1 MDKDLDM
8 GLTRHLDL
16 TCSYRTQCLGG
27 KKAALDQICL
37 VISHPDKHF
46 SNIHLSDKDL
56 DLCLTRHLD
65 LTCSGKEQCLG
76 GE

>member
-27 KKAALDQICL
+27 EKTALDQICL
-37 VISHPDKHF
+37 VISHLDKHF
-46 SNIHLSDKDL
+46 SDMRSVIRIW
-56 DLCLTRHLD
+56 TWA
-65 LTCSGKEQCLG
+65 
-76 GE
+76 